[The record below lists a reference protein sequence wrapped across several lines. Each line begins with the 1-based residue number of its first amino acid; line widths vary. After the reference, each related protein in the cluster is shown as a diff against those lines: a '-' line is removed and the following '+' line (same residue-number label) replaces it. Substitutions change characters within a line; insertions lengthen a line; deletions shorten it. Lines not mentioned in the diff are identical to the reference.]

1 MFERLNSGIGWQW
14 KVDLLSVGD
23 QYPKYVVTMEEF
35 REDANR
41 GNVNLWLRIVSKK
54 KRPKKARSMC

>member
-23 QYPKYVVTMEEF
+23 QYPKYVVTMDEF
-35 REDANR
+35 WKDAIE
-41 GNVNLWLRIVSKK
+41 GVVHLYITDFLLKETL
-54 KRPKKARSMC
+54 